1 MKMQRNFLTVKLG
14 TTLLLIGCLTAMA
27 ETEERINKRF
37 TAESGGKLVLDV
49 DFGSVE
55 ITTSQKPEVTID
67 VFRKVKRG
75 GKADEEAFL
84 KDRPVTIAQDGKTI
98 TVQSRATSK
107 NSWRG
112 SQRTEGKYTIS
123 VPEQFNAQVRTSGGN
138 ISLADLRGEVKAKT
152 SGGSLKF
159 ANLRGKLEGDTSGGN
174 IRVADCDGPLVLH
187 TSGGE
192 IDINNATASVDAS
205 TSGGNVSAQ
214 FAKAIADEV
223 TLKTSGGN
231 VTLRVAEKSA
241 FDLDASTSGGS
252 VKSDLP
258 VQIEGK
264 PKSTQMK
271 GPVNGGGK
279 PVVLRTSGG
288 NVHVKKI

>member
-1 MKMQRNFLTVKLG
+1 MAPSSRRGLQVG
-14 TTLLLIGCLTAMA
+14 ATLLLAGCLAAMA
-27 ETEERINKRF
+27 ETEERINKSF
-37 TAESGGKLVLDV
+37 AAEPGGKLVLDV

-55 ITTSQKPEVTID
+55 VTTSQKPEVTID

-75 GKADEEAFL
+75 EKADEEAFL
-84 KDRPVTIAQDGKTI
+84 KERPVTFAQDGKTI
-98 TVQSRATSK
+98 TVQSRATAR

-123 VPEQFNAQVRTSGGN
+123 VPEQFDAQVRTSGGN
-138 ISLADLRGEVKAKT
+138 VSIADLRGDVKAKT
-152 SGGSLKF
+152 SGGSMKF
-159 ANLRGKLEGDTSGGN
+159 TNLRGTLEGDTSGGN
-174 IRVADCDGPLVLH
+174 IRVADCDGPLMLH
-187 TSGGE
+187 TSGGA
-192 IDINNATASVDAS
+192 IDINNATARVDAS

-214 FAKAIADEV
+214 FATPIVDEV
-223 TLKTSGGN
+223 KLKTSGGN
-231 VTLRVAEKSA
+231 VTLSVAEKSA

-258 VQIEGK
+258 VQMEGK
-264 PKSTQMK
+264 AKRTHLK
-271 GPVNGGGK
+271 GTVNGGGK